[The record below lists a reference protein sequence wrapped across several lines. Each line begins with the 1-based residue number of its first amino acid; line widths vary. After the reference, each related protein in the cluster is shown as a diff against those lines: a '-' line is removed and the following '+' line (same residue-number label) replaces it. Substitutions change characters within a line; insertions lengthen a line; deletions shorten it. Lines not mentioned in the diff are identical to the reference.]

1 MNMSEFLSRVLP
13 AVFGLASALATG
25 ILPSPVLAATSTA
38 TFQVSANVPAICL
51 ISATNLA
58 FGAYT
63 GAVASA
69 TSTVSV
75 TCTNTTPYT
84 VGLDGGTATGA
95 TVAARKMTGP
105 RGALLAY
112 SLSRDSAHTLNW
124 GNTIG
129 TDTQSGS
136 GNGNAQT
143 LTVFGQI
150 AANQFV
156 AAGNYTDTITATIT
170 Y

>member
-1 MNMSEFLSRVLP
+1 MSVYRDKIIASG
-13 AVFGLASALATG
+13 FGVATALATG
-25 ILPSPVLAATSTA
+25 ISPLPVSAATSTA
-38 TFQVSANVPAICL
+38 TFQVSANVPAVCL

-63 GAVASA
+63 GAVANA

-75 TCTNTTPYT
+75 TCTNATPYT
-84 VGLDGGTATGA
+84 VGLDAGTSTGA
-95 TVAARKMTGP
+95 TVSTRKMTGP

-112 SLSRDSAHTLNW
+112 SLSRDSARSLNW
-124 GNTIG
+124 GNTVG

-136 GNGNAQT
+136 GNGNAQN
-143 LTVFGQI
+143 LTVFGQV